1 MDSAEPVKPA
11 ERPAR
16 AAFVGAVVAALFTLP
31 GLGSGT
37 LWDNSE
43 TNYGEVAREILLTH
57 DWAVMHFNLA
67 PFFIQPPLYFWLGA
81 LCAMLW
87 GATSFAMRFPSA
99 LATIALGAAMGYA
112 AARQAGTRV
121 GIYASMILSSC
132 LMQAVIGRLAIMDA
146 LLDLFVAIT
155 IFCWF
160 RALQT
165 GRESYFVCG
174 WLAAGVGF
182 LAKGPVAPAV
192 ALLVV
197 VPYFFWNRRHERT
210 FAPTARA
217 WLYGALA
224 FAAVALPWPA
234 ILIARYGWTPLHQL
248 IGVYTIG
255 RYTGVIENQS
265 GPVWYYL
272 PVIVLGFFPWIAFV
286 PMAIAYAVRTLRTE
300 SDGDG
305 PLIRLALVW
314 CVVPFVFFSLA
325 GTKLPNYVALELP
338 ALAILTAR
346 YFDSVVRKGG
356 TLSAAVSAAFVPLTI
371 GLLAVAIV
379 VFANENRLGTEGSLA
394 LSALTAPGIAIF
406 VGSLATAILVA
417 RPEAVR
423 IAPYALAIATL
434 LAFDGITTI
443 VLPRGEAFKP
453 IPRLASIIERDRR
466 PGDAVAIQDMSGG
479 NALIFYTRPVV
490 DVLAKTGEHDT
501 RTGIVDPR
509 VEICKSSRVWVVAPR
524 DRPPDDPPYG
534 RHRTV
539 VATDAKAALYLYDGP
554 LCKG

>member
-1 MDSAEPVKPA
+1 MESAKSLVPE
-11 ERPAR
+11 ERPTR
-16 AAFVGAVVAALFTLP
+16 AAFVGAIVAALFTIP

-43 TNYGEVAREILLTH
+43 TAYGEVAREILLTH
-57 DWAVMHFNLA
+57 DWAVMHFNGA
-67 PFFIQPPLYFWLGA
+67 PYFIQPPLYFWFGA
-81 LCAMLW
+81 ICAMLW
-87 GATSFAMRFPSA
+87 GATSFALRFPSA

-121 GIYASMILSSC
+121 GVYASIILSSC

-165 GRESYFVCG
+165 GRENYFVWG
-174 WLAAGVGF
+174 WVAAAVGF

-192 ALLVV
+192 ALLVI
-197 VPYFFWNRRHERT
+197 VPYYFWNRRHDGT

-217 WLYGALA
+217 LLFGVLA
-224 FAAVALPWPA
+224 FLAVAVPWPA
-234 ILIARYGWTPLHQL
+234 IVVARYGWAPLEQL

-265 GPVWYYL
+265 GPIWYYL
-272 PVIVLGFFPWIAFV
+272 PVIILGFFPWIAFF
-286 PMAIAYAVRTLRTE
+286 PMAVVYAIRTLRSE
-300 SDGDG
+300 PDGDG
-305 PLIRLALVW
+305 PLVRLALVW

-325 GTKLPNYVALELP
+325 GTKLPNYIALELP

-356 TLSAAVSAAFVPLTI
+356 TLSAAVSAAFVTLTI

-379 VFANENRLGTEGSLA
+379 VFAKDNRLGAEGAVA
-394 LSALTAPGIAIF
+394 LSALTLPGIAIF

-417 RPEAVR
+417 RPEVVR
-423 IAPYALAIATL
+423 IAPYALAVATL

-453 IPRLASIIERDRR
+453 VPRLAAIIERDRH
-466 PGDAVAIQDMSGG
+466 PGDAVAIQDMAGG

-490 DVLAKTGEHDT
+490 DVLAKNGEHDT
-501 RTGIVDPR
+501 RAGIVDPR
-509 VEICKSSRVWVVAPR
+509 VEICRSPRAWVVAPR
-524 DRPPDDPPYG
+524 ERPPDDPPYG
-534 RHRTV
+534 RHRTMV
-539 VATDAKAALYLYDGP
+539 GSDGKAALYLYDGP
-554 LCKG
+554 PCN

>member
-1 MDSAEPVKPA
+1 
-11 ERPAR
+11 
-16 AAFVGAVVAALFTLP
+16 
-31 GLGSGT
+31 
-37 LWDNSE
+37 
-43 TNYGEVAREILLTH
+43 
-57 DWAVMHFNLA
+57 
-67 PFFIQPPLYFWLGA
+67 
-81 LCAMLW
+81 
-87 GATSFAMRFPSA
+87 
-99 LATIALGAAMGYA
+99 
-112 AARQAGTRV
+112 
-121 GIYASMILSSC
+121 
-132 LMQAVIGRLAIMDA
+132 
-146 LLDLFVAIT
+146 
-155 IFCWF
+155 
-160 RALQT
+160 
-165 GRESYFVCG
+165 
-174 WLAAGVGF
+174 
-182 LAKGPVAPAV
+182 
-192 ALLVV
+192 
-197 VPYFFWNRRHERT
+197 RHERT

-286 PMAIAYAVRTLRTE
+286 PMAVAYAVRTLRTE

-406 VGSLATAILVA
+406 VGSLATAILIA

>member
-1 MDSAEPVKPA
+1 MKRPD
-11 ERPAR
+11 RPAP
-16 AAFVGAVVAALFTLP
+16 AAFVGAIVAALFTIP

-43 TNYGEVAREILLTH
+43 TAYGEVAREILITH

-67 PFFIQPPLYFWLGA
+67 PYFIQPPLYFWLGA
-81 LCAMLW
+81 LSATLW
-87 GATSFAMRFPSA
+87 GATSFALRFPSA
-99 LATIALGAAMGYA
+99 LATIAMGAAMGYA

-121 GIYASMILSSC
+121 GVYASMILSSS

-165 GRESYFVCG
+165 GRDSYFMWG
-174 WLAAGVGF
+174 WVAAGVGF
-182 LAKGPVAPAV
+182 LAKGPVAPAI

-197 VPYFFWNRRHERT
+197 VPFYFWNRKHAT
-210 FAPTARA
+210 TIAPTAGA
-217 WLYGALA
+217 WLLGLLA
-224 FAAVALPWPA
+224 FGLVALPWLA
-234 ILIARYGWTPLHQL
+234 VLFVRYGWTPINQL

-265 GPVWYYL
+265 GPIWYYL
-272 PVIVLGFFPWIAFV
+272 PVIILGFFPWIAFF
-286 PMAIAYAVRTLRTE
+286 PMAVAYAVRTLREET
-300 SDGDG
+300 DGEG

-314 CVVPFVFFSLA
+314 SIVPFVFFSLA

-356 TLSAAVSAAFVPLTI
+356 TLSAAISAAFVPLTI
-371 GLLAVAIV
+371 GMVAAAIA
-379 VFANENRLGTEGSLA
+379 VFAKDNRLGAEGAVALA
-394 LSALTAPGIAIF
+394 ALTAPGMAIF
-406 VGSLATAILVA
+406 VGSLATAILIA

-423 IAPYALAIATL
+423 AAPYALAVATL
-434 LAFDGITTI
+434 LAFDTITVA

-453 IPRLASIIERDRR
+453 IPRLAAIIQHDRK
-466 PGDAVAIQDMSGG
+466 PGDEVAIQNMSGG
-479 NALIFYTRPVV
+479 NALIFYTAPVV
-490 DVLAKTGEHDT
+490 DVLAKTGERDT
-501 RTGIVDPR
+501 RAGIVDPHAA
-509 VEICKSSRVWVVAPR
+509 ICGSARVWVVAPR

-534 RHRTV
+534 RRRTV
-539 VATDAKAALYLYDGP
+539 VATDARAALYLYDGP
-554 LCKG
+554 PCKG